1 MMSNLK
7 ESLVYDTYQSPSQS
21 VYEAIDAMPP
31 PPQQYSQQSNDYSKT
46 TNQNDRSYS
55 IENLYETWLAKLHI
69 IDKEL
74 ANEFSVIFFF
84 FSIKVYLKS
93 RKSLLDDYKSVNFN
107 NK

>member
-1 MMSNLK
+1 
-7 ESLVYDTYQSPSQS
+7 
-21 VYEAIDAMPP
+21 MPP

-46 TNQNDRSYS
+46 TNQNDRSYI

-84 FSIKVYLKS
+84 RVKYLKS
-93 RKSLLDDYKSVNFN
+93 RKSINSLLDN
-107 NK
+107 